1 MATREEK
8 QIRID
13 LPSTSGVECEI
24 RESSNRDEYILNFI
38 QNERQLKSCPISR
51 ARLNQDNVVDLL
63 SDAGVEFFSF
73 SAIFD
78 VADLL
83 LETIKE
89 NFQELPIGAEQ
100 VAITSEVEEPL
111 RKTVEE
117 VDETPSEPAITEDDL
132 PAEESVKIQVEK
144 ESITD
149 KTDKLLKKI
158 EMPYSKDGFAG
169 VYYTI
174 DGKFSVVLFENETPL
189 LRKKY
194 SKESVNQDKLVDIIS
209 EAKIEFLSFSAIYD
223 SAEIIENIILHPEE
237 HAKAEIEKV
246 PSEVPS
252 EPSLPDDSMIVTSE
266 PTVSE
271 DEIAMIDLSAFDASE
286 YTEAKDFDKF
296 LLKVT
301 EHVEEGQPLP
311 IKELDIEKSGGTTC
325 IILRQMDNW
334 FLRFRYKD
342 GSLSDIEE
350 VKINQDAMAQAI
362 NRKIP
367 QISFSYLYDAS
378 EKVFLAIEQL
388 AERPM
393 SEVILNVAIGHFLQV
408 IEQHEADGDLK
419 AAAKVTEVLFK
430 RSREEKNPKGI
441 LQFGKKLLINLIER
455 KKTSKA
461 IKLRNELA
469 EELLEI
475 DAEYAQTFVLDSLD
489 SLAKEEKFLDAA
501 NLCGLLLDHYL
512 ADEEDIDKISNILML
527 AKKQVNFYKQ
537 ARLPVV
543 MWENALR
550 YAHYTI
556 RILGK
561 ANTQDIEVQKE
572 SYQTDI
578 QFLLDSAFEVQEERK
593 SHFELLESLE
603 TTLNLLKEAND
614 RQTYSL
620 YIDRLILTAETQN
633 KKEKALNF
641 AIDASKFLMDT
652 YYYTKSCDL
661 GNQAIKFFYEL
672 NRIESAVEFSLEI
685 VRGLIDLKEA
695 DAARDYLKFV
705 EQLID
710 KAYADN
716 ESLRIEKQL
725 ALGDFFGKL
734 GDRDH
739 GKSYIQKAL
748 QSIKDPKKR
757 EKIVLKYVEE
767 LLESKAILTAQE
779 MTNIELSRL
788 LNENKVKE
796 VAKFCKIFIAQLKEH
811 QEHNMAFDYM
821 RYLANLMIQTDFLDY
836 KLLFEFNQDLLK
848 INAFDHAAYMLD
860 QLVTLQTRN
869 NDYTRAIDSL
879 HRFIEHLLANT
890 NRYDLVKKYIFQ
902 TAETYRQMGDPEGAL
917 ERLIGFQKDVTD
929 HSIELAQ
936 NITDAILKEL
946 EQKEEYDKAIEIVSR
961 VIERQMELEMYQDA
975 YIFCVQNARYHEG
988 HGIENVI
995 KYLDKTRE
1003 LFIKH
1008 EQYDDASRM
1017 TDLIIRYGRSHQHYQ
1032 LVIGSVKNYSKLSL
1046 DRGDIKVAAKF
1057 AREMASLLIDDN
1069 KGDKALEF
1077 LQMVFNTAYEGD
1089 REAAFEVFEKILE
1102 IRASQDDFKKIAKK
1116 YLDPLFQKIPDIDLL
1131 ELVKTKLNPP
1141 IEELTKFLEKIYDRI
1156 LESDEV
1162 SKETAEAVVDFN
1174 LLVYDEMSSK
1184 EGDRLA
1190 DKYSAVL
1197 IEVEQAP
1204 SASRLMASVLEKTE
1218 RPLTEVLPNSLNYV
1232 KFLISRSLL
1241 EGARSYID
1249 RVIKKVTKT
1258 KKFGNEG
1265 RMLAA
1270 KLSEKFSIF
1279 VASENPDLASEYA
1292 YQASDFYRSLN
1303 DFEGVVTVYST
1314 LADQYS
1320 SSSRV
1325 IRTYKRGINI
1335 CNKYRAD
1342 KCEAKLLTSLA
1353 KHLIT
1358 TKNSAA
1364 LSTFQQTLEKYENL
1378 EDLEELFNVILLLIE
1393 SGIEVENLDVVYPYL
1408 DYVCRLS
1415 SMINAPEKVGGI
1427 LFFLLRHAEA
1437 LDDKNKIEQIQKY
1450 VMDLGIKLK
1459 KYKKAYDE
1467 LMERQKIKIKEI
1479 EFEPLIEVTE
1489 EVEPLPELVETSEII
1504 PPEPEIL
1511 PEKVSQEIVDE
1522 MVDEEVVNVIK
1533 TFEQDLP
1540 EQIQPEFSEP
1550 SPDEIPHIPDLTELT
1565 ESVEQI
1571 EQKIPDETVHEPPQ
1585 PEIEGKEGIVAPA
1598 EDTLLETPIP
1608 EEITVQ
1614 KNGALSDEEVATL
1627 FSMEPSTRKEL
1638 PPSEIDLPLEEPIPP
1653 DETLDEERIALSE
1666 KEIQDLFS
1674 TGLQAYPEEE
1684 IESKTTEIIED
1695 TSVEDQW
1702 EVDAFGRLWKKGEIP
1717 PPSEDKIPET
1727 PDMSILEVFIKEEEE
1742 RKAVS
1747 PSEIPLR
1754 EPLSEAQI
1762 DLDQITDVQAEA
1774 ITEEVTVEEE
1784 ISEPSVFDEKL
1795 PTSLSSVV
1803 DSLTEDEQS
1812 QDADIF
1818 GVPEVSYEELA
1829 PQEVSSEIPRE
1840 SQVQPPDLADLFSDA
1855 LSELSSIG
1863 GESGEIP
1870 SDTKKD
1876 KKRK

>member
-13 LPSTSGVECEI
+13 LPSTSGVECDI
-24 RESSNRDEYILNFI
+24 RESSNRDEFILNFI

-78 VADLL
+78 VADLI

-89 NFQELPIGAEQ
+89 NFLELPMGEEQ
-100 VAITSEVEEPL
+100 VTITSKVEEPL
-111 RKTVEE
+111 DKTLEE
-117 VDETPSEPAITEDDL
+117 VEVTPSEPTITGDEL
-132 PAEESVKIQVEK
+132 PAEKTIPIQVEK
-144 ESITD
+144 ENITD
-149 KTDKLLKKI
+149 PTDKLLKKI
-158 EMPYSKDGFAG
+158 EMPYSKGGFAG
-169 VYYTI
+169 IYYTL

-194 SKESVNQDKLVDIIS
+194 SKETVNQDDLVDIIT

-223 SAEIIENIILHPEE
+223 SAEILENIILYPEAHTKRE
-237 HAKAEIEKV
+237 TETI
-246 PSEVPS
+246 PSETPS
-252 EPSLPDDSMIVTSE
+252 EPTVPDDSMIVTSE
-266 PTVSE
+266 PTISE

-301 EHVEEGQPLP
+301 EYVEQGQPLP

-350 VKINQDAMAQAI
+350 VKIDQDTMAQAI

-378 EKVFLAIEQL
+378 EKVFLAVKQL

-430 RSREEKNPKGI
+430 RSREEKNPKGM

-475 DAEYAQTFVLDSLD
+475 DPESAQIFVLDSLET
-489 SLAKEEKFLDAA
+489 LVEQEKYLDAA

-512 ADEEDIDKISNILML
+512 VGEEDINKISNILML
-527 AKKQVNFYKQ
+527 AKKQVDLYKK

-550 YAHYTI
+550 YAHYAI

-561 ANTQDIEVQKE
+561 TDTEEIAEEIEA
-572 SYQTDI
+572 YQTDI
-578 QFLLDSAFEVQEERK
+578 RFLLDSAFEVQEEKK

-603 TTLNLLKEAND
+603 TTLTLLKEAND
-614 RQTYSL
+614 KQTYSV
-620 YIDRLILTAETQN
+620 YIDRLILTSETQN
-633 KKEKALNF
+633 WKEKALDF
-641 AIDASKFLMDT
+641 AIKASEFLMDP
-652 YYYTKSCDL
+652 YYYTKACDL

-672 NRIESAVEFSLEI
+672 NRIESAVDFSLEV

-695 DAARDYLKFV
+695 EAARDYLKFV
-705 EQLID
+705 EQLIN

-739 GKSYIQKAL
+739 GKSYIQQAL

-757 EKIVLKYVEE
+757 EKIVFKYVEE
-767 LLESKAILTAQE
+767 LLDSKAVLTAQE

-788 LNENKVKE
+788 LNENKLKE
-796 VAKFCKIFIAQLKEH
+796 AANFCKNFIEKLQEH
-811 QEHNMAFDYM
+811 QEHNMAFEYM
-821 RYLANLMIQTDFLDY
+821 RYISNLMNQTDFTDY
-836 KLLFEFNQDLLK
+836 KLLQRFIQDLTD
-848 INAFDHAAYMLD
+848 IDGFDHAAYMLD
-860 QLVTLQTRN
+860 QLVTLQTSHK
-869 NDYTRAIDSL
+869 DYTRAIDSL
-879 HRFIEHLLANT
+879 HRFIEHLLEKSD
-890 NRYDLVKKYIFQ
+890 RYDLVKKYIFQ
-902 TAETYRQMGDPEGAL
+902 TAETYKQMGDPEGAL
-917 ERLIGFQKDVTD
+917 ERLIGFQKDVIA
-929 HSIELAQ
+929 HSVELAQ
-936 NITDAILKEL
+936 NITDTILKEL
-946 EQKEEYDKAIEIVSR
+946 EQKEDYGTAIEIVSR
-961 VIERQMELEMYQDA
+961 VIERQMELERYQDA
-975 YIFCVQNARYHEG
+975 YIFCVQNARYHES
-988 HGIENVI
+988 HGIESVI
-995 KYLDKTRE
+995 KYLDKTRD
-1003 LFIKH
+1003 LFLKY
-1008 EQYDDASRM
+1008 EQYDDAGRM
-1017 TDLIIRYGRSHQHYQ
+1017 TDLIIRYGRSHQHYK
-1032 LVIGSVKNYSKLSL
+1032 LVINSVKNYSKMSL
-1046 DRGDIKVAAKF
+1046 DRGDTKAAAKF
-1057 AREMASLLIDDN
+1057 AREMASLLMEDN

-1077 LQMVFNTAYEGD
+1077 LQMVFNTTYEDD
-1089 REAAFEVFEKILE
+1089 REAAFQIFEQILE
-1102 IRASQDDFKKIAKK
+1102 IRASQDNFQKISKK
-1116 YLDPLFQKIPDIDLL
+1116 YLDPLFQKYTDIDLI
-1131 ELVKTKLNPP
+1131 ELMKNTLNPP
-1141 IEELTKFLEKIYDRI
+1141 AEELTKFLEKIYDRI

-1162 SKETAEAVVDFN
+1162 SKEFAEAVVDFN
-1174 LLVYDEMSSK
+1174 LFVYDEVSSK
-1184 EGDRLA
+1184 EGDRLS
-1190 DKYSAVL
+1190 DKYSTIL
-1197 IEVEQAP
+1197 IDVDHA
-1204 SASRLMASVLEKTE
+1204 SSSSRLMASVLEKTE
-1218 RPLTEVLPNSLNYV
+1218 RPLTEVLPNSLNFV

-1241 EGARSYID
+1241 DGARSYID
-1249 RVIKKVTKT
+1249 RVIKKISAT

-1270 KLSEKFSIF
+1270 KMSEKFSIF

-1303 DFEGVVTVYST
+1303 DFDGVVNVYNT

-1320 SSSRV
+1320 SPSRV

-1335 CNKYRAD
+1335 CKKYRAE
-1342 KCEAKLLTSLA
+1342 KYEAQLLTSLA
-1353 KHLIT
+1353 KYLIT

-1378 EDLEELFNVILLLIE
+1378 EDLEELFNVILLLVE
-1393 SGIEVENLDVVYPYL
+1393 SGIEANNLDIVFPYL
-1408 DYVCRLS
+1408 DYLCRLS

-1450 VMDLGIKLK
+1450 VVDLDIKLK
-1459 KYKKAYDE
+1459 KYKKAYTE
-1467 LMERQKIKIKEI
+1467 LIERQKVTKIEA
-1479 EFEPLIEVTE
+1479 EPLIEAL
-1489 EVEPLPELVETSEII
+1489 EVEDLPELVETSEII
-1504 PPEPEIL
+1504 PPVPEAQ
-1511 PEKVSQEIVDE
+1511 PEKVTQEMVDD
-1522 MVDEEVVNVIK
+1522 MVDEEVVSVIK

-1540 EQIQPEFSEP
+1540 EQSQPEISEP
-1550 SPDEIPHIPDLTELT
+1550 SPDEIPIIPDLSQLA
-1565 ESVEQI
+1565 ESVEQM
-1571 EQKIPDETVHEPPQ
+1571 EQETPSETVHEPPQ
-1585 PEIEGKEGIVAPA
+1585 PDIEATEEIVAPT
-1598 EDTLLETPIP
+1598 EDALLETPIP
-1608 EEITVQ
+1608 EELAVP
-1614 KNGALSDEEVATL
+1614 KKGALSDEEVATL
-1627 FSMEPSTRKEL
+1627 FSLEPSTPEET
-1638 PPSEIDLPLEEPIPP
+1638 PPREIDIPLKEPVPL
-1653 DETLDEERIALSE
+1653 DETLDEEKVALSE
-1666 KEIQDLFS
+1666 KEIHDLFS
-1674 TGLQAYPEEE
+1674 TGLQTYPEEE
-1684 IESKTTEIIED
+1684 TQLETTEIVED
-1695 TSVEDQW
+1695 TTVEDEW
-1702 EVDAFGRLWKKGEIP
+1702 EVDAFGRLWKKGETP
-1717 PPSEDKIPET
+1717 PPSEDHITET
-1727 PDMSILEVFIKEEEE
+1727 PDMSILEKFMKEEE
-1742 RKAVS
+1742 RKAAPPMDVI
-1747 PSEIPLR
+1747 PSEPLTDA
-1754 EPLSEAQI
+1754 PI
-1762 DLDQITDVQAEA
+1762 DVDQTTEVQ
-1774 ITEEVTVEEE
+1774 TEVTIVEET
-1784 ISEPSVFDEKL
+1784 SETSVFDEKL
-1795 PTSLSSVV
+1795 PSSLSSVV
-1803 DSLTEDEQS
+1803 DSLKEDELS
-1812 QDADIF
+1812 EDIDIF

-1829 PQEVSSEIPRE
+1829 PQEVSLEKPKE
-1840 SQVQPPDLADLFSDA
+1840 PQVQPPDLADLFSDA

-1863 GESGEIP
+1863 GESGESP
-1870 SDTKKD
+1870 GDREKD

>member
-24 RESSNRDEYILNFI
+24 RESINRDEYILNFI

-89 NFQELPIGAEQ
+89 NFQELPMGEEQ
-100 VAITSEVEEPL
+100 VAITSKLEEPL
-111 RKTVEE
+111 EKTIEE
-117 VDETPSEPAITEDDL
+117 FDKTPSEPTVTGDGL
-132 PAEESVKIQVEK
+132 PAEESVQIQVEK
-144 ESITD
+144 KSITD
-149 KTDKLLKKI
+149 QTDKLLKKI
-158 EMPYSKDGFAG
+158 EMPYSKGGFAG
-169 VYYTI
+169 IYYTI
-174 DGKFSVVLFENETPL
+174 DGKFAVVLFENETPL

-194 SKESVNQDKLVDIIS
+194 SKDSVNQDDLVNIIS
-209 EAKIEFLSFSAIYD
+209 KAKIEFLSFSAIYD

-237 HAKAEIEKV
+237 HAKAEAEKTPSAV
-246 PSEVPS
+246 PSELV
-252 EPSLPDDSMIVTSE
+252 PDDSMIVSSE
-266 PTVSE
+266 PIVFE

-286 YTEAKDFDKF
+286 YTKAKDFDNF
-296 LLKVT
+296 LIKVT
-301 EHVEEGQPLP
+301 EHVEEGHPLP

-350 VKINQDAMAQAI
+350 VKVDQDAIAQAI

-378 EKVFLAIEQL
+378 EKVFLTIKQL
-388 AERPM
+388 VERPM
-393 SEVILNVAIGHFLQV
+393 SEVILNVAIGHFLKV
-408 IEQHEADGDLK
+408 IEQHEADGNLK

-430 RSREEKNPKGI
+430 RSREEKNPKGM
-441 LQFGKKLLINLIER
+441 LQFGRKLLINLIER

-461 IKLRNELA
+461 IKLRNELT

-475 DAEYAQTFVLDSLD
+475 DTEHAQIFVLDSIG
-489 SLAKEEKFLDAA
+489 SLAEEEKFLDAA

-512 ADEEDIDKISNILML
+512 AEEEDINRLSNIMML

-556 RILGK
+556 RVLGR
-561 ANTQDIEVQKE
+561 ADTEDIEGQKE
-572 SYQTDI
+572 AFQTDI
-578 QFLLDSAFEVQEERK
+578 RFLLDSAFEVHEERK
-593 SHFELLESLE
+593 SYFELLESLE

-614 RQTYSL
+614 KQTYSI

-633 KKEKALNF
+633 KKDKALDI
-641 AIDASKFLMDT
+641 AIEASKFLMDT
-652 YYYTKSCDL
+652 YYYTKACDL

-672 NRIESAVEFSLEI
+672 NRIESAVEFSLEV

-695 DAARDYLKFV
+695 EAARDYLKFV

-710 KAYADN
+710 RAYADN

-725 ALGDFFGKL
+725 SLGDFFGKL
-734 GDRDH
+734 GDQDH

-767 LLESKAILTAQE
+767 LLESKAVLTAQE
-779 MTNIELSRL
+779 MSNIELSRL
-788 LNENKVKE
+788 LNENKFKE
-796 VAKFCKIFIAQLKEH
+796 VFNFCKIFIAKLKEH
-811 QEHNMAFDYM
+811 QEHNMAFEYM
-821 RYLANLMIQTDFLDY
+821 RYLANLMIQTDFIDY
-836 KLLFEFNQDLLK
+836 KLLFGFNQDLLK

-860 QLVTLQTRN
+860 QLVTLQTGQQ
-869 NDYTRAIDSL
+869 DYTRAIDSL

-890 NRYDLVKKYIFQ
+890 DRYDLIKKYIFQ
-902 TAETYRQMGDPEGAL
+902 TAETYKQMGDPEGAL
-917 ERLIGFQKDVTD
+917 ECLIGFQKDVID

-936 NITDAILKEL
+936 NVTDVILKEL
-946 EQKEEYDKAIEIVSR
+946 EQKEDYDTAIDIISR
-961 VIERQMELEMYQDA
+961 VIERQMELEKYQDA
-975 YIFCVQNARYHEG
+975 YIFCVQNARYHEA

-1017 TDLIIRYGRSHQHYQ
+1017 TDLIVRYGRSHQRYQ
-1032 LVIGSVKNYSKLSL
+1032 LVINSVKNYSKISL

-1057 AREMASLLIDDN
+1057 ARDMASLLIDDN

-1102 IRASQDDFKKIAKK
+1102 IRASQDNFHKITKK
-1116 YLDPLFQKIPDIDLL
+1116 YLDPLFQKHTDIYLL
-1131 ELVKTKLNPP
+1131 ELVKNVLNPP

-1162 SKETAEAVVDFN
+1162 SKEIAEAIVDFN
-1174 LLVYDEMSSK
+1174 LLVYDELSST
-1184 EGDRLA
+1184 EGDRLS
-1190 DKYSAVL
+1190 DKYSIAL
-1197 IEVEQAP
+1197 IDVEQSP
-1204 SASRLMASVLEKTE
+1204 SASKLMASVLEKTE
-1218 RPLTEVLPNSLNYV
+1218 RPLTEVLPNSLNFV
-1232 KFLISRSLL
+1232 KFLIGRSLL

-1249 RVIKKVTKT
+1249 RVIKRVTKT
-1258 KKFGNEG
+1258 QKFGNEG

-1303 DFEGVVTVYST
+1303 DFEGVVTVYSN

-1325 IRTYKRGINI
+1325 IRTYKRGIKI
-1335 CNKYRAD
+1335 CKKYRAD
-1342 KCEAKLLTSLA
+1342 KCEAKLLTSLS

-1358 TKNSAA
+1358 TKNSSA

-1378 EDLEELFNVILLLIE
+1378 EDLEELFKVLLLLIE
-1393 SGIEVENLDVVYPYL
+1393 SAIEVENLDIVYPYL
-1408 DYVCRLS
+1408 DYLCRLS

-1437 LDDKNKIEQIQKY
+1437 LDDK
-1450 VMDLGIKLK
+1450 
-1459 KYKKAYDE
+1459 
-1467 LMERQKIKIKEI
+1467 
-1479 EFEPLIEVTE
+1479 
-1489 EVEPLPELVETSEII
+1489 
-1504 PPEPEIL
+1504 
-1511 PEKVSQEIVDE
+1511 
-1522 MVDEEVVNVIK
+1522 
-1533 TFEQDLP
+1533 
-1540 EQIQPEFSEP
+1540 
-1550 SPDEIPHIPDLTELT
+1550 
-1565 ESVEQI
+1565 
-1571 EQKIPDETVHEPPQ
+1571 
-1585 PEIEGKEGIVAPA
+1585 
-1598 EDTLLETPIP
+1598 
-1608 EEITVQ
+1608 
-1614 KNGALSDEEVATL
+1614 
-1627 FSMEPSTRKEL
+1627 
-1638 PPSEIDLPLEEPIPP
+1638 
-1653 DETLDEERIALSE
+1653 
-1666 KEIQDLFS
+1666 
-1674 TGLQAYPEEE
+1674 
-1684 IESKTTEIIED
+1684 
-1695 TSVEDQW
+1695 
-1702 EVDAFGRLWKKGEIP
+1702 
-1717 PPSEDKIPET
+1717 
-1727 PDMSILEVFIKEEEE
+1727 
-1742 RKAVS
+1742 
-1747 PSEIPLR
+1747 
-1754 EPLSEAQI
+1754 
-1762 DLDQITDVQAEA
+1762 
-1774 ITEEVTVEEE
+1774 
-1784 ISEPSVFDEKL
+1784 
-1795 PTSLSSVV
+1795 
-1803 DSLTEDEQS
+1803 
-1812 QDADIF
+1812 
-1818 GVPEVSYEELA
+1818 
-1829 PQEVSSEIPRE
+1829 
-1840 SQVQPPDLADLFSDA
+1840 
-1855 LSELSSIG
+1855 
-1863 GESGEIP
+1863 
-1870 SDTKKD
+1870 
-1876 KKRK
+1876 

>member
-1 MATREEK
+1 M
-8 QIRID
+8 
-13 LPSTSGVECEI
+13 
-24 RESSNRDEYILNFI
+24 
-38 QNERQLKSCPISR
+38 
-51 ARLNQDNVVDLL
+51 
-63 SDAGVEFFSF
+63 EFFSF

-89 NFQELPIGAEQ
+89 NFQELPMGEER
-100 VAITSEVEEPL
+100 VAITSKVEEPL
-111 RKTVEE
+111 GKTMEE
-117 VDETPSEPAITEDDL
+117 VDETPSEPTITEDEL
-132 PAEESVKIQVEK
+132 TAEESVQIKVEK

-158 EMPYSKDGFAG
+158 EMPYSKGGFAG

-174 DGKFSVVLFENETPL
+174 DGKFAVVLFEKETPL

-194 SKESVNQDKLVDIIS
+194 SKEKVNQDDLVDIIS

-237 HAKAEIEKV
+237 HAKAEAEKT
-246 PSEVPS
+246 PSVIPS
-252 EPSLPDDSMIVTSE
+252 EPSLSDDTMIVTSE
-266 PTVSE
+266 LTVSE

-286 YTEAKDFDKF
+286 YTQAKDFDKF

-334 FLRFRYKD
+334 FLRFRYKN

-350 VKINQDAMAQAI
+350 VKVDQDAIAKAI
-362 NRKIP
+362 NKRIP

-378 EKVFLAIEQL
+378 ERVFLAIKQFTG
-388 AERPM
+388 RPM
-393 SEVILNVAIGHFLQV
+393 SEVILNVAIGHFLKV

-430 RSREEKNPKGI
+430 RSREEKNPKGM

-475 DAEYAQTFVLDSLD
+475 DPEHAQIFVLDSLD
-489 SLAKEEKFLDAA
+489 SLAEEEKFLDAA

-512 ADEEDIDKISNILML
+512 AEEEDINRISNILML

-556 RILGK
+556 RVLGK
-561 ANTQDIEVQKE
+561 ADAKDIETQKE
-572 SYQTDI
+572 ACRTDI
-578 QFLLDSAFEVQEERK
+578 LFLLDSAFEVHEERK

-603 TTLNLLKEAND
+603 TTLNLLKKAND
-614 RQTYSL
+614 KQTYSI
-620 YIDRLILTAETQN
+620 YIDRLILTADTQN
-633 KKEKALNF
+633 RKEKALDF
-641 AIDASKFLMDT
+641 AIDASKFLMDP
-652 YYYTKSCDL
+652 YYYTKACDL

-685 VRGLIDLKEA
+685 VRGLIDLKEPE
-695 DAARDYLKFV
+695 AARDYLKFV

-725 ALGDFFGKL
+725 TLGDFFGKL

-767 LLESKAILTAQE
+767 LLASKAILTAQE

-788 LNENKVKE
+788 LNENKFNE
-796 VAKFCKIFIAQLKEH
+796 VSNFCKTFITQLKEY

-821 RYLANLMIQTDFLDY
+821 RYLANLMIQTDFIDY
-836 KLLFEFNQDLLK
+836 KLLFEFSQDLLE

-860 QLVTLQTRN
+860 QLVTLQTAQK
-869 NDYTRAIDSL
+869 DYTRAIDSL
-879 HRFIEHLLANT
+879 HRFIDYLLANT
-890 NRYDLVKKYIFQ
+890 DRYDLVKKYIFQ
-902 TAETYRQMGDPEGAL
+902 TAESYRQMGDPEGAL
-917 ERLIGFQKDVTD
+917 ERLIGFQKDVIEY
-929 HSIELAQ
+929 SIELAQ
-936 NITDAILKEL
+936 NITDTILKEL
-946 EQKEEYDKAIEIVSR
+946 EQKEEYETAIEIVSR
-961 VIERQMELEMYQDA
+961 VIKRQMELEMYQDA

-995 KYLDKTRE
+995 KYLDKMRE

-1008 EQYDDASRM
+1008 EQYDDASQM
-1017 TDLIIRYGRSHQHYQ
+1017 TDLIIRYGRSHQRYQ
-1032 LVIGSVKNYSKLSL
+1032 LVISSVKDYSKLSL
-1046 DRGDIKVAAKF
+1046 DRGDIKVAVKF
-1057 AREMASLLIDDN
+1057 ARDMASLLIDDN

-1077 LQMVFNTAYEGD
+1077 LQMVFNTAYESD

-1102 IRASQDDFKKIAKK
+1102 IRASHDNFQKIAKK
-1116 YLDPLFQKIPDIDLL
+1116 YLDPLFQKITDIDLL

-1141 IEELTKFLEKIYDRI
+1141 IEDFTKFLEKIYDRI

-1162 SKETAEAVVDFN
+1162 SIEMAEAIVDFN

-1190 DKYSAVL
+1190 DKYSTML
-1197 IEVEQAP
+1197 IDIEQAP

-1218 RPLTEVLPNSLNYV
+1218 RPLTEVLPNSLNFV
-1232 KFLISRSLL
+1232 KFLISRSFL

-1249 RVIKKVTKT
+1249 RVIKRVSTT

-1279 VASENPDLASEYA
+1279 VAAENPDLASEYA

-1335 CNKYRAD
+1335 CKKYRAD

-1353 KHLIT
+1353 KHLII
-1358 TKNSAA
+1358 TKNSVA

-1393 SGIEVENLDVVYPYL
+1393 SAIEVENLDIVYPYL

-1450 VMDLGIKLK
+1450 VMDLGVKLK
-1459 KYKKAYDE
+1459 KYKKAYSE
-1467 LMERQKIKIKEI
+1467 LVERQKIRLKEI
-1479 EFEPLIEVTE
+1479 EVEPLIEVTE
-1489 EVEPLPELVETSEII
+1489 EIEPLPELVETSEII
-1504 PPEPEIL
+1504 PPASEIL
-1511 PEKVSQEIVDE
+1511 PEKVSQEMVEDI
-1522 MVDEEVVNVIK
+1522 VDEEVVNVIK

-1550 SPDEIPHIPDLTELT
+1550 SPDETPIIPDLSQLIEPI
-1565 ESVEQI
+1565 EQI
-1571 EQKIPDETVHEPPQ
+1571 EQEIPSETVRESPQ
-1585 PEIEGKEGIVAPA
+1585 PDIDVKEEIVAPV
-1598 EDTLLETPIP
+1598 EDALLEAPIP
-1608 EEITVQ
+1608 EEVTVQ

-1627 FSMEPSTRKEL
+1627 FSMEPSTRKEI
-1638 PPSEIDLPLEEPIPP
+1638 PPSEIDLPLEESIPP
-1653 DETLDEERIALSE
+1653 DETLDEERIELSE
-1666 KEIQDLFS
+1666 KEIHDLFS
-1674 TGLQAYPEEE
+1674 TGLQTYPEEE
-1684 IESKTTEIIED
+1684 IQSKATEIIED

-1717 PPSEDKIPET
+1717 PPSEDHIPET
-1727 PDMSILEVFIKEEEE
+1727 PDMSMLEEFIKEEEE
-1742 RKAVS
+1742 RKSVS
-1747 PSEIPLR
+1747 PSEISLS

-1762 DLDQITDVQAEA
+1762 DLDQTTEVKAEA
-1774 ITEEVTVEEE
+1774 ITKEVTLEEE
-1784 ISEPSVFDEKL
+1784 ISESSVFGEKL
-1795 PTSLSSVV
+1795 PSSFSSVV

-1812 QDADIF
+1812 QDVDIF

-1829 PQEVSSEIPRE
+1829 PQEVSPEKPRE

-1863 GESGEIP
+1863 GESGESPI
-1870 SDTKKD
+1870 DTKKD